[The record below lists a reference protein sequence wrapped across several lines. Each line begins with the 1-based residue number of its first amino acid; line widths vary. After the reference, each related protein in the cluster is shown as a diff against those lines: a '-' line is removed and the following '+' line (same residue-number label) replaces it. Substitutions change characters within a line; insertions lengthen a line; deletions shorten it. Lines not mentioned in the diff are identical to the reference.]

1 LPKQDVARL
10 ADAVDLWP
18 IGIQL
23 PDVREGMQMVRGVD
37 RGKLGGGQVSGMT
50 GKRAPRIERPLSMG

>member
-1 LPKQDVARL
+1 LPKEDVARL

-37 RGKLGGGQVSGMT
+37 RGKLGGGASVGHDWEKSP
-50 GKRAPRIERPLSMG
+50 AD